1 MQTIAEAHG
10 ASARQVALA
19 FLTRDPSVFAIPKAS
34 SAEHAAENAAAGKLT
49 LGGDEIAALDK
60 RFPRGPKPR
69 SLPMLTGA
77 AEPRVAIAH
86 IGCLFSGL
94 VDRPICRFLAASP
107 DSIISASEFNCD
119 PAICRSRQ
127 AGPCSIAFAG
137 EQARRTCRARARRP
151 AVPRHRADP
160 GSTVFLGISD
170 VTAKYL
176 SATLPSIEIAWIRF
190 LVFALIMSPAMLPG
204 SPLYA
209 LRTKRPGLQVMRGVA
224 LLLSSLFFISG
235 LRFLPIAEASATGF
249 VSPLFVT
256 ALSILFL
263 GERVGVRR
271 WLATA
276 VGLIGVL
283 IILRPGSSAFHPAAF
298 FPLVS
303 ALAWACTL
311 IMTRMMSGREH
322 AITTMTYSSIAGV
335 CMLCALVPF
344 VWVAPTWHDILFGI
358 LIGLAS
364 TAGQWIVVLAFRYA
378 DASVLAPFS
387 YTQLLWVS
395 ILGFLIFGE
404 VPDIWTVVG
413 AAFIVASGLYTAH
426 RERSR
431 RSQLL
436 ALRGEPSP
444 NA

>member
-1 MQTIAEAHG
+1 VT
-10 ASARQVALA
+10 
-19 FLTRDPSVFAIPKAS
+19 
-34 SAEHAAENAAAGKLT
+34 
-49 LGGDEIAALDK
+49 
-60 RFPRGPKPR
+60 PR
-69 SLPMLTGA
+69 SATAPRLDSAPLPENRETRRTA
-77 AEPRVAIAH
+77 PARA
-86 IGCLFSGL
+86 
-94 VDRPICRFLAASP
+94 DRPFR
-107 DSIISASEFNCD
+107 
-119 PAICRSRQ
+119 
-127 AGPCSIAFAG
+127 GIALIL
-137 EQARRTCRARARRP
+137 
-151 AVPRHRADP
+151 V
-160 GSTVFLGISD
+160 STVFLGASD

-204 SPLYA
+204 SPLFA
-209 LRTKRPGLQVMRGVA
+209 LHSSRRGLQVMRGVA
-224 LLLSSLFFISG
+224 LLASSLFFISG

-263 GERVGVRR
+263 GESVGLRR
-271 WLATA
+271 WIATA

-283 IILRPGSSAFHPAAF
+283 IILRPGTGAFHPAAF

-322 AITTMTYSSIAGV
+322 VLTTMTYSSIVGA
-335 CMLCALVPF
+335 CILSALVPF
-344 VWVAPTWHDILFGI
+344 VWVAPSWHDILFGI
-358 LIGLAS
+358 FIGVAS

-395 ILGFLIFGE
+395 ILGFIIFGE
-404 VPDIWTVVG
+404 LPDIWTITG
-413 AAFIVASGLYTAH
+413 AAFIVGSGLYTAH
-426 RERSR
+426 RERVR

-436 ALRGEPSP
+436 AMDGELSP